1 MVLESLQHLD
11 EVLCA
16 EVYDALVT
24 TAKLGISAIPG
35 GITESLGAQVGIKAA
50 KMIFKHGLGS
60 DTFRIWYNGFCPLGK
75 IGNDGKYTLSTIDYC
90 AFLVVFCKGLGLSE
104 AISKRWIHGLVRAT
118 DRPNPLHFAFRGVYD
133 VGTNLFSLSC

>member
-1 MVLESLQHLD
+1 MGCEGPSEESPYTYKDPNSWYCVPGTCLCNDGLKPAETVASMVLESLQHLD

-75 IGNDGKYTLSTIDYC
+75 IGNDDVLW
-90 AFLVVFCKGLGLSE
+90 LG
-104 AISKRWIHGLVRAT
+104 A
-118 DRPNPLHFAFRGVYD
+118 DFD
-133 VGTNLFSLSC
+133 VPSARRS